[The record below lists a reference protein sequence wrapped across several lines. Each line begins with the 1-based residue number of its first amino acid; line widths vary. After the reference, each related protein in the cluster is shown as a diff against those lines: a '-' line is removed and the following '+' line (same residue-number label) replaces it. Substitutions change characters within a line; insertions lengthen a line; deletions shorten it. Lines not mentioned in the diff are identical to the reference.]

1 MDGYGGVGMVGVA
14 TGERLAVSVE
24 EAGALLGIG
33 RTSAWQMIARGELP
47 VLRIGKR
54 TVVPVKAL
62 QKLIAEAM
70 GEEEGR

>member
-1 MDGYGGVGMVGVA
+1 MVGVA

>member
-1 MDGYGGVGMVGVA
+1 MVSVA
-14 TGERLAVSVE
+14 AGERLAVSVE

-62 QKLIAEAM
+62 QKLVAEAM